1 MSNYFSDQLSFEQK
15 VEKEVDT
22 GIITAREADK
32 KNDEWES
39 TEWQVRMDA
48 LPQKIGFGLLRFHAC
63 TALMRFYEFVLARY
77 VLRVTGGKGDNSNN
91 EVVVLIERN
100 SSSLSQEQA
109 ITIMDKLTRDPYRA
123 SIRTSQI
130 LHQSEHSPGKVI
142 SSSTNGTE
150 TSTNRELAKRMF
162 TTCIWA
168 NIIPFLAELT
178 VQQSVLIYGYGVY
191 YMAKHKRKKRREDAV
206 EGEVVVVGE
215 GESAVDECNDED
227 KHDETAYALSLFFK
241 SCHLSVS
248 KGASWIVA
256 SAGGAMG
263 SVLLPGWGTVF
274 GIQVGDTVAGA
285 IFDSS

>member
-39 TEWQVRMDA
+39 REWQVRKDA

-77 VLRVTGGKGDNSNN
+77 VLQVTGGSGDNSNN
-91 EVVVLIERN
+91 DNNVLVLIERN
-100 SSSLSQEQA
+100 SSSLSHEQA
-109 ITIMDKLTRDPYRA
+109 IIIMDKLTRDPYRA

-130 LHQSEHSPGKVI
+130 LHKSEHSPGKV
-142 SSSTNGTE
+142 NGTE

-178 VQQSVLIYGYGVY
+178 VQQSVLIYGYGMY

-206 EGEVVVVGE
+206 VGEVVVIE
-215 GESAVDECNDED
+215 GDTGLDECNKED
-227 KHDETAYALSLFFK
+227 KHDDTAYALSLFFK

-256 SAGGAMG
+256 SAGGAVG

>member
-39 TEWQVRMDA
+39 REWQVRINA

-63 TALMRFYEFVLARY
+63 TALMRFYEFVIARY
-77 VLRVTGGKGDNSNN
+77 VLRVAERKGDNNN
-91 EVVVLIERN
+91 AVVLIERN
-100 SSSLSQEQA
+100 
-109 ITIMDKLTRDPYRA
+109 ITIMDKLTRDPYQA

-130 LHQSEHSPGKVI
+130 LHNSEHAPRNVI
-142 SSSTNGTE
+142 SSSTNGTDS
-150 TSTNRELAKRMF
+150 STNRELAKRMF

-178 VQQSVLIYGYGVY
+178 VQQGVLIYGYGMY
-191 YMAKHKRKKRREDAV
+191 YMAKHKRKKCREDAV
-206 EGEVVVVGE
+206 KGEVVVGDGE
-215 GESAVDECNDED
+215 TEMDKCNVED
-227 KHDETAYALSLFFK
+227 KHDEMAYALSLFFR

-248 KGASWIVA
+248 KAASWIVA
-256 SAGGAMG
+256 SAGGAVG

-274 GIQVGDTVAGA
+274 GIQVGDTIAGA
-285 IFDSS
+285 IFDTS

>member
-22 GIITAREADK
+22 GIITAREADE

-39 TEWQVRMDA
+39 REWQLRMDA

-63 TALMRFYEFVLARY
+63 TAIMRFYEFFMARY
-77 VLRVTGGKGDNSNN
+77 VLQVAEGKGDNKNN
-91 EVVVLIERN
+91 VVGVLIERN

-109 ITIMDKLTRDPYRA
+109 IIIMDKLTRDPYQA

-130 LHQSEHSPGKVI
+130 LHKAENSPGKVI
-142 SSSTNGTE
+142 SSTNGTE

-168 NIIPFLAELT
+168 NIIPFLAEVT
-178 VQQSVLIYGYGVY
+178 VQQGVLIYGYAMY
-191 YMAKHKRKKRREDAV
+191 YMAKHKRKKRREDTV
-206 EGEVVVVGE
+206 EGEVVMGE
-215 GESAVDECNDED
+215 GETAVDECNEED
-227 KHDETAYALSLFFK
+227 KHDETAYALSLFFR

-256 SAGGAMG
+256 SAGGAVG

-274 GIQVGDTVAGA
+274 GIQVGDAIAGA
-285 IFDSS
+285 IFDS

>member
-39 TEWQVRMDA
+39 REWQVRKDA

-77 VLRVTGGKGDNSNN
+77 VLRVTGGKGDNNNN
-91 EVVVLIERN
+91 EVIVLIERN

-130 LHQSEHSPGKVI
+130 LHKSEHSPGKVI
-142 SSSTNGTE
+142 SSSTKGTE

-178 VQQSVLIYGYGVY
+178 VQQSVLIYGYGMY
-191 YMAKHKRKKRREDAV
+191 YMAKHKRKKRREDDA
-206 EGEVVVVGE
+206 GKVVV
-215 GESAVDECNDED
+215 GESAVDECNEED
-227 KHDETAYALSLFFK
+227 KHDDTAYALSLFFK

-256 SAGGAMG
+256 SAGGAVG